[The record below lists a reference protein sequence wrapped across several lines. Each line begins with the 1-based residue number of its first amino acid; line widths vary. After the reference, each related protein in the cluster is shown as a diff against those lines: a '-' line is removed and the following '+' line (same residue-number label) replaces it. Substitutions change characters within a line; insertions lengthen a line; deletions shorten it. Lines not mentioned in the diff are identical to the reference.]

1 MASHFPS
8 LQELD
13 PSLDNSIDTAGDTGE
28 NLDFLKREKEA
39 LGNLFEATDTF
50 PVLLDSED
58 AANASA
64 TAEFEKSYPALDTDQ
79 VGIILKPLFPL
90 KPTIKS

>member
-8 LQELD
+8 IQELD
-13 PSLDNSIDTAGDTGE
+13 PSLDNSIDTAGDSGE

-39 LGNLFEATDTF
+39 LGNLFETTDSF
-50 PVLLDSED
+50 PVLLDPED

-64 TAEFEKSYPALDTDQ
+64 TVEFEKSYPALDTDQ
-79 VGIILKPLFPL
+79 VRISLLFPETGHQEL
-90 KPTIKS
+90 T